1 MSLTK
6 FEPGNYLAFE
16 LSDRCRANVL
26 TLFQP
31 RFSKV
36 ICHHVTI
43 EFNLTAEKFEKL
55 KKLFAYGPTVRAYGY
70 AKGDGIECIAVAI
83 GGETDREDGSFYHV
97 TISLDSPHK
106 PVESNTL
113 KNKVVLIKDMFRSI
127 DSLKLD
133 GEFKLLKK

>member
-1 MSLTK
+1 MSLTEFK
-6 FEPGNYLAFE
+6 TGHYLAFE
-16 LSDRCRANVL
+16 LSARSRASML

-43 EFNLTAEKFEKL
+43 EFNLTAEKFNVL
-55 KKLFAYGPTVRAYGY
+55 KKDLTPTTLVRAYGY
-70 AKGDGIECIAVAI
+70 AKGDGVECIAIAI
-83 GGETDREDGSFYHV
+83 GDKIDRLDGSFYHV
-97 TISLDSPHK
+97 TLSIDPPHK

-127 DSLKLD
+127 DSLKLE